1 MSGVGEPSNRYDLFL
16 SHGTPDKEWVRALQ
30 EKLESEGLRAFLDEK
45 DLKPGGNWVI
55 GLSDGLKNSRFLILI
70 ITRETLL
77 RPWVV
82 QEWTGYMAKYGPTGR
97 IIPVLLEPREKIDLP
112 PILCS
117 IQALQADDRDATR
130 VARKLAQ
137 LVGRP
142 TDLKEGD
149 ARRLTIGQ
157 ELVFEV
163 ERVGDLIAIQ
173 GPTGPRREVS
183 PPWRDANR
191 FSVALLGFNTLTRNA
206 IESDSDRKELFG
218 HASALGDTLS
228 GLLFDEAGVARLREA
243 MIPNGP
249 RPLVVL
255 RSSDDT
261 LLSLPWELLRLDSA
275 FLVRD
280 RRIDL
285 VRCTSG
291 QVGTEELPREPSGP
305 FKLVVNVSAPEGSKL
320 SYEAESYRITKA
332 LTELCPLVPT
342 ELGTLAD
349 LVETVARERPT
360 GIHFSGHGAPGQ
372 LVFEDDEGREAAV
385 TIKKLLEEL
394 RDRIPDRKL
403 PPFFYLAS
411 CHGNTLGEPEKGT
424 PGSETLAA
432 RLHREGVIQV
442 VGYYG
447 PIVDELSTRAE
458 EALYAAIAEGHP
470 TSFAVHLA
478 RRALT
483 QPLAIADPVPRDVP
497 LVSPAPDLARDTHPF
512 AWAQLVLYHRGAD
525 FPLSRPVPA
534 GWRRRPENVLHRTF
548 QDVGIRRILATGFI
562 GRRTDLHRLRQR
574 TRRGDRVF
582 VLQGLGGLG
591 KSTLAVHML
600 PLLESSK
607 ESHCLLWCQDA
618 EKHTEGANP
627 VAEALVGQLSEF
639 ARKHFGLDWEG
650 VVQHVDRAAG
660 DDPARRFASFLQ
672 ALLAKL
678 PRLVIYLDNLE
689 SLLIGPDDPRNDD
702 PAAFGTWRS
711 PALATLWSTLKG
723 YAEATDRLFV
733 VASCRYISDDFGDAL
748 IPVNL
753 LPDDAVFRMMEWFPA
768 LRRLSVPSRRE
779 LVDRLDGHPRAVEFA
794 NDLIQDAL
802 SRWGKRYGE
811 WRLPDRPTREDVAK
825 EWEKLVEPT
834 LPKVQQKLR
843 DNLLFDAIWDHVL
856 DDRARR
862 MLFRMTLLRRPWEW
876 DLMLVL
882 GEPDEPPDVAEATAE
897 RLRSTSLLEQ
907 VNLPVM
913 RSEELARLVP
923 HFTLHPATVQFI
935 SQRFGEG
942 APLRLAT
949 HRRLGDYLEAQAA
962 ASPYIETYIE
972 AGHHL
977 FQAGEYDR
985 AYELLGSASEWLQ
998 DRGRVREGLSLL
1010 KPFLAEAVPQAMR
1023 PELVGRLLGT
1033 LGLANAR
1040 LGQAERAIG
1049 FYEQQLVIV
1058 REIGDRQG
1066 EGAALGNLGNAY
1078 AALGQAERAI
1088 GFYEQHLA
1096 IARDRRPAGRG
1107 ERPRQPGQRLRRPG
1121 PGRAGHRLL
1130 RAAVGHRA
1138 RDRRPAGRGE
1148 RPWQPGPRL
1157 RRPGPGR
1164 AGHRLLRAGH
1174 GDCARSATAGARG
1187 PTSATWAA
1195 PTPPWARPSGPS
1207 ASTSRDWRLREI
1219 GDRRGEGNALGN
1231 LGLAYAALG
1240 QAERAIGFYEQ
1251 GLAIAREIGD
1261 RRGEGNALGNLG
1273 LAYAALGQA
1282 ERAIGFYE
1290 QGLAIAAR
1298 SATGGARGTPSAT
1311 WAMPTPPW
1319 ARPSGPSA
1327 CSNKRFRLGMRSRTR
1342 KSSGSYPGA
1351 WNDGVAVQGR
1361 NDPACRSW

>member
-1 MSGVGEPSNRYDLFL
+1 MTRCCRSPGSCSG
-16 SHGTPDKEWVRALQ
+16 
-30 EKLESEGLRAFLDEK
+30 
-45 DLKPGGNWVI
+45 
-55 GLSDGLKNSRFLILI
+55 
-70 ITRETLL
+70 
-77 RPWVV
+77 
-82 QEWTGYMAKYGPTGR
+82 WT
-97 IIPVLLEPREKIDLP
+97 
-112 PILCS
+112 
-117 IQALQADDRDATR
+117 
-130 VARKLAQ
+130 AQ
-137 LVGRP
+137 
-142 TDLKEGD
+142 
-149 ARRLTIGQ
+149 
-157 ELVFEV
+157 
-163 ERVGDLIAIQ
+163 
-173 GPTGPRREVS
+173 
-183 PPWRDANR
+183 
-191 FSVALLGFNTLTRNA
+191 
-206 IESDSDRKELFG
+206 
-218 HASALGDTLS
+218 
-228 GLLFDEAGVARLREA
+228 
-243 MIPNGP
+243 
-249 RPLVVL
+249 
-255 RSSDDT
+255 
-261 LLSLPWELLRLDSA
+261 

-411 CHGNTLGEPEKGT
+411 CHGNTPDEPQKGT
-424 PGSETLAA
+424 PGSETPAA
-432 RLHREGVIQV
+432 RLHREGVLQV

-478 RRALT
+478 RRALA

-497 LVSPAPDLARDTHPF
+497 LVSPAPELARDPYPF
-512 AWAQLVLYHRGAD
+512 AWPQLVLYHRGPD

-548 QDVGIRRILATGFI
+548 QDVGTRRILATGFI
-562 GRRTDLHRLRQR
+562 GRRTDLHRLRHR
-574 TRRGDRVF
+574 IRRGDRVF

-591 KSTLAVHML
+591 KSTLAFHML

-607 ESHCLLWCQDA
+607 EAHCILWCQDT
-618 EKHTEGANP
+618 EKHTQDAAKHTHDANP
-627 VAEALVGQLSEF
+627 IAESLVGQLSEVG
-639 ARKHFGLDWEG
+639 RQHLGLDWEG

-672 ALLAKL
+672 ALLANI

-702 PAAFGTWRS
+702 PAAFGAWRS

-733 VASCRYISDDFGDAL
+733 VASCRYINDDFGDAL

-768 LRRLSVPSRRE
+768 LRRLSVPSRRM

-802 SRWGKRYGE
+802 SRWGRRHGE
-811 WRLPDRPTREDVAK
+811 WRLPDRPTREGVAK
-825 EWEKLVEPT
+825 EWNQLVEPA
-834 LPKVQQKLR
+834 LPRVQQKLH
-843 DNLLFDAIWDHVL
+843 DDLLFDAIWDHVL

-862 MLFRMTLLRRPWEW
+862 MLYRMTLLRMPWTW
-876 DLMLVL
+876 DVMPVL
-882 GEPDEPPDVAEATAE
+882 GEPDGSPDVAEATAE

-907 VNLPVM
+907 VDLSVM
-913 RSEELARLVP
+913 GSEGRTGLVP
-923 HFTLHPATVQFI
+923 YFTLHPATVRFI
-935 SQRFGEG
+935 SQRFGDD
-942 APLRLAT
+942 APLRLDT
-949 HRRLGDYLEAQAA
+949 HRRVGMYLESQAA
-962 ASPYIETYIE
+962 ASPYIETDIE

-985 AYELLGSASEWLQ
+985 AIKLLGSASQWLQ

-1023 PELVGRLLGT
+1023 PELVGQLLGT
-1033 LGLANAR
+1033 LGLAYAA

-1058 REIGDRQG
+1058 REIGDRRG
-1066 EGAALGNLGNAY
+1066 EGNALGNLGNAYADLGQAERAIGFYEQQLVIVREIGDRRSEGSALGNLGTAYAALGKAERAIGFYEQALGIDREIGDRWGEGNALGNLGNAYAALGQAERAIGFHEQHLAIAREIGNRRGEGTSLGNLGNAY

-1096 IARDRRPAGRG
+1096 IG
-1107 ERPRQPGQRLRRPG
+1107 
-1121 PGRAGHRLL
+1121 
-1130 RAAVGHRA
+1130 
-1138 RDRRPAGRGE
+1138 
-1148 RPWQPGPRL
+1148 
-1157 RRPGPGR
+1157 
-1164 AGHRLLRAGH
+1164 
-1174 GDCARSATAGARG
+1174 ARSATARARG
-1187 PTSATWAA
+1187 TPSATWAM
-1195 PTPPWARPSGPS
+1195 PTLLWARPSGPS
-1207 ASTSRDWRLREI
+1207 ASTSSDWRLREI
-1219 GDRRGEGNALGN
+1219 GDRQGEGTVLVYLGV
-1231 LGLAYAALG
+1231 AYAALG

-1251 GLAIAREIGD
+1251 ALVIDREIGN
-1261 RRGEGNALGNLG
+1261 RRGEGNDLGNQG
-1273 LAYAALGQA
+1273 SAYAALGQA
-1282 ERAIGFYE
+1282 ERAIGLLE
-1290 QGLAIAAR
+1290 QALQIGQEINDPQIIGIASR
-1298 SATGGARGTPSAT
+1298 SLERWRGG
-1311 WAMPTPPW
+1311 
-1319 ARPSGPSA
+1319 
-1327 CSNKRFRLGMRSRTR
+1327 
-1342 KSSGSYPGA
+1342 SGSE
-1351 WNDGVAVQGR
+1351 
-1361 NDPACRSW
+1361 